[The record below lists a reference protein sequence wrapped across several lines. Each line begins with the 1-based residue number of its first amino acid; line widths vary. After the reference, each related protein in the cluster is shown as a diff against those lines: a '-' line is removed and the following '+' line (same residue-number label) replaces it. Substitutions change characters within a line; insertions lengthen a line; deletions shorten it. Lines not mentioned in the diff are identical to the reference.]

1 MPLAAEDA
9 AAPRADAIRILS
21 SEASHS
27 GNGSRRSGRLA
38 KPRGPINRM
47 KHHHATS
54 TNGNGHTNGE
64 FHGNG
69 QASDS
74 GEANGSAAQTNS
86 QAIGNTASVL
96 EQAHALRSVLRDAL
110 TKTNELVSSIKRH
123 KRQSRLVESTLASL
137 RQLQSIDT

>member
-1 MPLAAEDA
+1 
-9 AAPRADAIRILS
+9 
-21 SEASHS
+21 
-27 GNGSRRSGRLA
+27 
-38 KPRGPINRM
+38 M